1 METDSLETF
10 LELEAID
17 RDIGF
22 EASLGIQYRPLLTNN
37 IIFNAVLAALLVVLV
52 ASSQYACAPLVA
64 GGVGAAV
71 GVAAERERQED
82 REEERERERR
92 RDRD

>member
-1 METDSLETF
+1 METDSIETF

-37 IIFNAVLAALLVVLV
+37 IILNAGASALRPGRGMRKIYESDDVLWHAFVEVILTW
-52 ASSQYACAPLVA
+52 
-64 GGVGAAV
+64 
-71 GVAAERERQED
+71 
-82 REEERERERR
+82 
-92 RDRD
+92 

>member
-1 METDSLETF
+1 MK
-10 LELEAID
+10 I
-17 RDIGF
+17 
-22 EASLGIQYRPLLTNN
+22 
-37 IIFNAVLAALLVVLV
+37 LVVVSILLV

-71 GVAAERERQED
+71 GAAAERERQED
-82 REEERERERR
+82 REEERR

>member
-1 METDSLETF
+1 MKTLVAT
-10 LELEAID
+10 
-17 RDIGF
+17 
-22 EASLGIQYRPLLTNN
+22 
-37 IIFNAVLAALLVVLV
+37 LLVLLV

-82 REEERERERR
+82 KEDEERERR
-92 RDRD
+92 RDRRD